1 MDNEIRNCK
10 SFLLILINGVNM
22 TQEDLFE
29 WAKQMN
35 EKYGLN
41 EKQLIFPFIQNKKD
55 AKENENTK

>member
-1 MDNEIRNCK
+1 
-10 SFLLILINGVNM
+10 M

-41 EKQLIFPFIQNKKD
+41 QEQLVLPFQDKKSEKQNET
-55 AKENENTK
+55 AK

>member
-1 MDNEIRNCK
+1 
-10 SFLLILINGVNM
+10 M

-55 AKENENTK
+55 AKEDETTK